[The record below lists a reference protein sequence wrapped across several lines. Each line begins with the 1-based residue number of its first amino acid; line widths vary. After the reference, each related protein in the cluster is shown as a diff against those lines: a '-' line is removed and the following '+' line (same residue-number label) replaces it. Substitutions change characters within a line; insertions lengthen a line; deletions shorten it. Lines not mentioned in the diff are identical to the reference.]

1 MYITDTNDCPF
12 NFSET
17 KNKQGNIDFT
27 KKLILLIS
35 KNPCSIYGKVKEK
48 ARTAQWL
55 ASC

>member
-48 ARTAQWL
+48 ARTTQWL